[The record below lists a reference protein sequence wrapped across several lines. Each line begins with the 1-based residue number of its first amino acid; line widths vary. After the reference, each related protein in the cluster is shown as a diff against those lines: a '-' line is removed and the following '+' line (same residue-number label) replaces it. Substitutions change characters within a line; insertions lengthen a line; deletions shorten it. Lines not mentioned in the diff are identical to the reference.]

1 MSTCALDSDMVS
13 FQPTLGFW
21 SAGRPSTGRN
31 TAIGVERD
39 FFFLFL
45 RDFFFNLIALSH
57 QNLLALKGV
66 SRYRALE

>member
-31 TAIGVERD
+31 TAVGVEMD
-39 FFFLFL
+39 FFIIFKGF
-45 RDFFFNLIALSH
+45 FFFNLIALSH